1 MGAPVIT
8 PIVPVF
14 SGKVCLGF
22 VLARGKAG
30 FEALTADERSL
41 GLFPTQHEAAA
52 AIMRRGA
59 P

>member
-1 MGAPVIT
+1 MMP

-14 SGKVCLGF
+14 SGKLCLGF
-22 VLARGKAG
+22 ILARGEAG
-30 FEALTADERSL
+30 FEAFNADERSL

-52 AIMRRGA
+52 AILRGE

>member
-1 MGAPVIT
+1 MIH
-8 PIVPVF
+8 PIIPVF

-22 VLARGKAG
+22 VLARGEAG
-30 FEALTADERSL
+30 FEAFGADEKSL
-41 GLFPTQHEAAA
+41 GRFPTQHEAAA